1 MSEMPSARHTIDE
14 QLGAIGTALRDRRV
28 RAGLT
33 QEDLAVQADISL
45 GALQNLEHGKGSS
58 VRTLLR
64 VTRFLGT
71 DQWVEALQPPRA
83 PTVSPMQLLREQ
95 KSAAKRTRV
104 RRGRS
109 RPSTA

>member
-1 MSEMPSARHTIDE
+1 MSNMTSTRQTIDE
-14 QLGAIGTALRDRRV
+14 QLRAIGSSLRDRRV

-33 QEDLAVQADISL
+33 QEDLAQQADVSL

-71 DQWVEALQPPRA
+71 DQWVDALQLRA
-83 PTVSPMQLLREQ
+83 PTLSPMQLLREQ

-104 RRGRS
+104 RRTVS